1 MFISRCPIAVLT
13 RLHSLVMCFSVP
25 TLNFSF
31 LNLFFSILS
40 LVKSEK
46 QLVLPTVKQ
55 TNKQRKSCIYMEN
68 IKTALQLDQL
78 IFKILWALFW
88 IFCEHSYVFREASP
102 LSKVT
107 PALWARLQWWDRI
120 GGRGGKGPRP
130 LDSIEPS
137 QVLPFRHSLCS
148 NPSCCIHVVSK
159 MCICVD
165 SLLKAYIAF
174 NIKLKYF

>member
-1 MFISRCPIAVLT
+1 MFILRCPVAVLT

-40 LVKSEK
+40 FVKSEK

-55 TNKQRKSCIYMEN
+55 TDTQRKSCIYMEN
-68 IKTALQLDQL
+68 MKTALQLGQL

-88 IFCEHSYVFREASP
+88 IFCEHSYIFRGASP

-107 PALWARLQWWDRI
+107 PALWARLQWWDRYWGQGWERSQAPGFSRAI
-120 GGRGGKGPRP
+120 PGPAVSSFT
-130 LDSIEPS
+130 LQQSFM
-137 QVLPFRHSLCS
+137 LHSHCL
-148 NPSCCIHVVSK
+148 
-159 MCICVD
+159 
-165 SLLKAYIAF
+165 
-174 NIKLKYF
+174 